1 MKNIKKNK
9 NFFILTLITILFL
22 IGCENVDNNTTIND
36 GAETINVNGVTREYI
51 MYVPSTYESK
61 DSLPLMLIFH
71 GWTMSANDQMD
82 MSDMR
87 ALADSEKFILVYPQ
101 GTVFDRATHWNVGS
115 WTSGS
120 NSDDLGFVDE
130 LINHIS
136 NNYNIDM
143 KRIYAAGYSD
153 GGFFSQELA
162 CKLSNDIAAIGTVA
176 SNMSTRTKDNCNPSH
191 PTPIVTISGTNDNV
205 VSYDGTNF
213 EGQISHNEVL
223 NYWISY
229 NQTNESPIISDLP
242 NIDTTDGSTVKLYE
256 YKNGTNNVEIEH
268 IEVIN
273 GGHDWPGSFGNMD
286 INANSIIWNFVSK
299 FDINGK
305 I

>member
-1 MKNIKKNK
+1 
-9 NFFILTLITILFL
+9 
-22 IGCENVDNNTTIND
+22 
-36 GAETINVNGVTREYI
+36 
-51 MYVPSTYESK
+51 
-61 DSLPLMLIFH
+61 
-71 GWTMSANDQMD
+71 
-82 MSDMR
+82 
-87 ALADSEKFILVYPQ
+87 
-101 GTVFDRATHWNVGS
+101 
-115 WTSGS
+115 
-120 NSDDLGFVDE
+120 
-130 LINHIS
+130 
-136 NNYNIDM
+136 
-143 KRIYAAGYSD
+143 
-153 GGFFSQELA
+153 
-162 CKLSNDIAAIGTVA
+162 
-176 SNMSTRTKDNCNPSH
+176 MSTRTKDNCNPSH

-268 IEVIN
+268 YKVIN

-299 FDINGK
+299 FDINGE

>member
-1 MKNIKKNK
+1 MHNIKNK
-9 NFFILTLITILFL
+9 KSIFFPIIFMILLL
-22 IGCENVDNNTTIND
+22 IGCKKRDNSPIND
-36 GAETINVNGVTREYI
+36 GATIINVDGINREYVLYI
-51 MYVPSTYESK
+51 PSSY
-61 DSLPLMLIFH
+61 DSIDTVPLMLIFH
-71 GWTMSANDQMD
+71 GWTMYANEQMEI
-82 MSDMR
+82 SDMR
-87 ALADSEKFILVYPQ
+87 PLAESEKFILIYPQ
-101 GTVFDRATHWNVGS
+101 GTFLNGLTHWNVGS
-115 WTSGS
+115 WTSES

-191 PTPIVTISGTNDNV
+191 PTPVVTISGTNDNV

-268 IEVIN
+268 YKVIN
-273 GGHDWPGSFGNMD
+273 GGHNWPGSFGNMD

-299 FDINGK
+299 FDIDGK